1 MAVDVAVSTVILAL
15 RADGPD
21 GADGAVQPSAGRAR
35 ELQLPLVHRT
45 REPFGDRWA
54 LPGGWVGEDES
65 LADAARRTLAET
77 TGLRPS
83 HLEQLYTF
91 GAVDRSPTGRVVSVV
106 YTALVREEEA
116 AGARGEENVRWCPA
130 EEAAAADAEAPLA
143 FDHDEVVRY
152 ALWRLRTKVAYGSIA
167 QAFLGER
174 FTLAQLRGVH
184 ECVLGRCLDP
194 ANFRRQVEASG
205 TVVATQEHLLGVS
218 HRPPR
223 LYRAAEPPGDS
234 GGSGG
239 APGPPP
245 SPYER
250 GGPPA

>member
-1 MAVDVAVSTVILAL
+1 MGIDVAVSTVILAL
-15 RADGPD
+15 RPDLPDRPEAPGPSRRP
-21 GADGAVQPSAGRAR
+21 V
-35 ELQLPLVHRT
+35 LQLPLVHRT

-54 LPGGWVGEDES
+54 LPGGWVGEGES
-65 LADAARRTLAET
+65 LADAARRTLAST

-106 YTALVREEEA
+106 YTALVRDEEA
-116 AGARGEENVRWCPA
+116 VRARGEENVRWCPA
-130 EEAAAADAEAPLA
+130 EETAAVDTAHPLA
-143 FDHDEVVRY
+143 FDHGEVVRY
-152 ALWRLRTKVAYGSIA
+152 ALWRLRTKVAHGSIA

-174 FTLAQLRGVH
+174 FTLAQLRSVH
-184 ECVLGRCLDP
+184 ELVLARPLDP

-205 TVVATQEHLLGVS
+205 TVVATEEHLVGVS

-223 LYRAAEPPGDS
+223 LYRASDPPE
-234 GGSGG
+234 
-239 APGPPP
+239 P
-245 SPYER
+245 SPGAYEG

>member
-1 MAVDVAVSTVILAL
+1 MGIDVAVSTVILAL
-15 RADGPD
+15 RPDLAERPGAPGPSRRPTP
-21 GADGAVQPSAGRAR
+21 V
-35 ELQLPLVHRT
+35 LQLPLVHRT

-54 LPGGWVGEDES
+54 LPGGWVGEGES
-65 LADAARRTLAET
+65 LADAARRTLVGT

-106 YTALVREEEA
+106 YTALVRDEEA
-116 AGARGEENVRWCPA
+116 VRARGQENVRWCPA
-130 EEAAAADAEAPLA
+130 EEAAAADAARPLA
-143 FDHDEVVRY
+143 FDHGEVVRY
-152 ALWRLRTKVAYGSIA
+152 ALWRLRTKVAHGSIA

-174 FTLAQLRGVH
+174 FTLAQLRAVH
-184 ECVLGRCLDP
+184 ELVLARPLDP

-205 TVVATQEHLLGVS
+205 TVVATDEHLLGVA

-223 LYRAAEPPGDS
+223 LYRAADPPE
-234 GGSGG
+234 
-239 APGPPP
+239 P
-245 SPYER
+245 SPGAYEG

>member
-15 RADGPD
+15 RADGTA
-21 GADGAVQPSAGRAR
+21 GADGARSGRPR

-54 LPGGWVGEDES
+54 LPGGWVGERES

-116 AGARGEENVRWCPA
+116 AGARGEENVRWSPA
-130 EEAAAADAEAPLA
+130 EEAAAADAAAPLA

-184 ECVLGRCLDP
+184 ECVLGRALDP

-223 LYRAAEPPGDS
+223 LYRAAEPGEP

-239 APGPPP
+239 APGPVP
-245 SPYER
+245 SPAYER

>member
-1 MAVDVAVSTVILAL
+1 MGVDVAVSTVILAL
-15 RADGPD
+15 RADGTAA
-21 GADGAVQPSAGRAR
+21 ADGARAGRAR

-54 LPGGWVGEDES
+54 LPGGWVGERES

-106 YTALVREEEA
+106 YTALVRDEEA
-116 AGARGEENVRWCPA
+116 AGARGEENVRWCRA
-130 EEAAAADAEAPLA
+130 EEAADPRAEAPLA
-143 FDHDEVVRY
+143 FDHDEIVRY

-174 FTLAQLRGVH
+174 FTLAQLRAVH
-184 ECVLGRCLDP
+184 ELVLGRPLDP

-205 TVVATQEHLLGVS
+205 TVVATEDHLLGVS

-223 LYRAAEPPGDS
+223 LYRAAEPPPD
-234 GGSGG
+234 GGAGA
-239 APGPPP
+239 APGPAP
-245 SPYER
+245 SSRAYER